1 MLGSWKSDFHRVFE
15 VDWRLLVGHSINGYD
30 ANSDSSL
37 VSRACRG
44 KPFDRE
50 WWTHSLLN
58 EIDDSW
64 LSSTNSETKA
74 QYLTQLFAAKYWNI
88 LECSTRKDLDEPFF
102 LNCVV
107 CPQLRLH
114 EVSVIMTH
122 QEPRTIWHQCSQRS
136 WPSAPS
142 LAAWQWLFGWL
153 TLPRWWVLGS
163 LYSAY
168 RCVYI
173 HYIYIYHKH
182 MHMHM

>member
-102 LNCVV
+102 FELCCLPPAEIAWSVSHHEPSRAQDYLTPMFSEKLTVGSILSSMAVAIWLAYIAKVVGAWESLQCV
-107 CPQLRLH
+107 
-114 EVSVIMTH
+114 
-122 QEPRTIWHQCSQRS
+122 
-136 WPSAPS
+136 
-142 LAAWQWLFGWL
+142 
-153 TLPRWWVLGS
+153 
-163 LYSAY
+163 
-168 RCVYI
+168 
-173 HYIYIYHKH
+173 
-182 MHMHM
+182 